1 MEAIILVQEETG
13 ARIKAYRFVGSV
25 YDLFMDIK
33 KLIDSHPNR
42 LAWGYIVVVNPELWK
57 KFMLKILKLDALY
70 KIYSIIQEEIRNAQI
85 LVLLVSI
92 QVMQGL
98 YLLSAQFSGR
108 LNLIR
113 QHIRLLR
120 STGMKEKDEKW
131 FSYVVNDLVICLN
144 EKLRVGYRF
153 SKVYQTSVYFAYNII
168 TEIPREELE
177 KFDNLEDFA
186 YYIVKTIVENEDEIK
201 KREAEGMSAEEFCRR
216 RSEWKQ

>member
-1 MEAIILVQEETG
+1 MKAVILVQEETG

-168 TEIPREELE
+168 TDIPREKLE